1 MFVSLWVPPPCLA
14 KLSVPNS
21 YNHNIPHP
29 HHCNF
34 ISVCTA
40 AGCLY
45 YLYMFILTLFP
56 VRLLLLFFRICILSQ
71 YKIFILIL
79 FSVEFFEIIWL
90 IFEKSL
96 FLSYILRSDNIYNL
110 CQLHF
115 YKFWAAIFGSK
126 KDIKKASDI
135 NNSQFIMQINNERP
149 DSSNDLRK
157 RYVVYITEM

>member
-1 MFVSLWVPPPCLA
+1 MFVSLWVPPPVWLNCPSPTLIIIIYHTLTTA
-14 KLSVPNS
+14 R
-21 YNHNIPHP
+21 
-29 HHCNF
+29 F

-56 VRLLLLFFRICILSQ
+56 VRLLLLVYFRICILSQ

-96 FLSYILRSDNIYNL
+96 FLSYILRS
-110 CQLHF
+110 HT
-115 YKFWAAIFGSK
+115 
-126 KDIKKASDI
+126 
-135 NNSQFIMQINNERP
+135 NERP
-149 DSSNDLRK
+149 DSSNNLRK
-157 RYVVYITEM
+157 RYFVHITEM